1 MKGRCEMMVNA
12 AQTGGLLNVNRTLD
26 NVPKASGDAQGS
38 GRSESAE
45 LASGRELNPAVAD
58 TSVAAA
64 TEAAATKVV
73 NQADE
78 VLGNLIDTRA

>member
-1 MKGRCEMMVNA
+1 MNVTS
-12 AQTGGLLNVNRTLD
+12 AQNSGLFNVNRTLD
-26 NVPKASGDAQGS
+26 NVPKASGDVQGS
-38 GRSESAE
+38 GQSDNAE
-45 LASGRELNPAVAD
+45 LASGKPVSAAVAD
-58 TSVAAA
+58 TAVDRN

>member
-1 MKGRCEMMVNA
+1 MNITTA
-12 AQTGGLLNVNRTLD
+12 NSLLNVTRTLD

-38 GRSESAE
+38 GHVENAE
-45 LASGRELNPAVAD
+45 LASGRALPTAVSETAVD
-58 TSVAAA
+58 RT

>member
-1 MKGRCEMMVNA
+1 MNVTS
-12 AQTGGLLNVNRTLD
+12 AQNSGLFNVNRTLD
-26 NVPKASGDAQGS
+26 NTPKASGDAQGN
-38 GRSESAE
+38 GRAETVE
-45 LASGRELNPAVAD
+45 LASGRESNP
-58 TSVAAA
+58 SVAQSSVNQA

>member
-1 MKGRCEMMVNA
+1 MNITTA
-12 AQTGGLLNVNRTLD
+12 NSLFNVTRTLD
-26 NVPKASGDAQGS
+26 NVPKVSSDIQGS
-38 GRSESAE
+38 GRAE
-45 LASGRELNPAVAD
+45 NAEMASGRDQNPAIAD
-58 TSVAAA
+58 TTVDRT

>member
-1 MKGRCEMMVNA
+1 MNITTA
-12 AQTGGLLNVNRTLD
+12 NSLFNVTRTLD
-26 NVPKASGDAQGS
+26 NVPKASSDTQGS
-38 GRSESAE
+38 GHAE
-45 LASGRELNPAVAD
+45 NAEMASGRDLNAAVAD
-58 TSVAAA
+58 TAVDRA

>member
-1 MKGRCEMMVNA
+1 MNITTA
-12 AQTGGLLNVNRTLD
+12 NSLFNVTRTLD
-26 NVPKASGDAQGS
+26 NVPKASSDTQGS
-38 GRSESAE
+38 GHAESAE
-45 LASGRELNPAVAD
+45 MASGRGQNPAVAD
-58 TSVAAA
+58 TAVDRT